1 MIKLDWTL
9 LVQLAIFL
17 AFVVYLNAMLLR
29 PLGAYLERRRRTID
43 EQRSSGSD
51 QDGELDGLQ
60 SDYTR
65 KISAARDEM
74 LSQRS
79 DARKEAMAIQSSIL
93 EEARKEANAEL
104 VKAEGELAGDIAAA
118 RVTLDTQARSLAG
131 QISEKILG
139 RACQ

>member
-29 PLGAYLERRRRTID
+29 PMGAYLERRRRTID

-51 QDGELDGLQ
+51 QDGELEGLQ
-60 SDYTR
+60 SDYSR
-65 KISAARDEM
+65 KISAARDDM

-79 DARKEAMAIQSSIL
+79 EARKEAMAIQNSIL
-93 EEARKEANAEL
+93 DEARKEANAEL
-104 VKAEGELAGDIAAA
+104 VKAESELAGDITSA
-118 RVTLDTQARSLAG
+118 RGTLDTQARSLAAL
-131 QISEKILG
+131 ISEKILG
-139 RACQ
+139 RACR

>member
-29 PLGAYLERRRRTID
+29 PMGAYLERRRRTID

-51 QDGELDGLQ
+51 QDGELEGLRT
-60 SDYTR
+60 DYSR
-65 KISAARDEM
+65 RIAAARDEM

-79 DARKEAMAIQSSIL
+79 DARKEAMTIQSSIL

-104 VKAEGELAGDIAAA
+104 VKGEGELAGDITAA
-118 RVTLDTQARSLAG
+118 RGILDGQARSLAAL
-131 QISEKILG
+131 ISEKILG